1 MMAHDFG
8 DILGNERLRE
18 RLGRDIRAGKLSHA
32 YILEG
37 APGFGKHLT
46 ALEIAAALACE
57 HRESEDH
64 SIPCQSC
71 PSCRKILSGNSPD
84 VIYVN
89 RGEYATLG
97 VDVIR
102 SMHADVYVAPNDCEK
117 KVYIIEEAHLMTT
130 QAQNALLLILEEPPS
145 YVQFLLLCD
154 SAEALLETIRSRAP
168 VLRLQPIDQRRLDE
182 HLCQTVTEARMLKS
196 QSPDEFEEILIASGG
211 SVGVAKK
218 LLDPAHRGPILE
230 RRTAAREFLSLC
242 GGSRNSL
249 ASLHYLSGLGSKR
262 DAIIKQLEENLICL
276 RDLLVCKQAENAPLC
291 FFTKREEACELSY
304 RFSTPELFRICEGL
318 ERAMTSLQA
327 NANVRL
333 TLTQL
338 AIEIG
343 MTS

>member
-1 MMAHDFG
+1 MARDFE
-8 DILGNERLRE
+8 DILGNERLRA
-18 RLGRDIRAGKLSHA
+18 RLGRDARDGKLSHA

-37 APGFGKHLT
+37 APGFGKHMM

-57 HRESEDH
+57 HREDADH
-64 SIPCQSC
+64 AIPCKAC

-84 VIYVN
+84 VLYVN

-102 SMHADVYVAPNDCEK
+102 AMHADVYVAPNDCEK

-168 VLRLQPIDQRRLDE
+168 VLRLQPIDRHALDRY
-182 HLCQTVTEARMLKS
+182 LCETTTEARTLKS
-196 QSPDEFEEILIASGG
+196 QSPSEFEEVLVASGG
-211 SVGVAKK
+211 SVGVAKA
-218 LLDPAHRGPILE
+218 LLDPNNRGVILE
-230 RRTAAREFLSLC
+230 RRATAREFVSLC
-242 GGSRNSL
+242 GNGRNSL
-249 ASLHYLSGLGSKR
+249 ASLSHLCDLGTKR
-262 DAIIKQLEENLICL
+262 DVVIRQLEENILCL
-276 RDLLVCKQAENAPLC
+276 RDLLVCKQSEEAPLC
-291 FFTKREEACELSY
+291 FFANREEACKLSY

-318 ERAMTSLQA
+318 ERAIDALQA
-327 NANVRL
+327 NANTRL
-333 TLTQL
+333 TLTKL

-343 MTS
+343 MMS